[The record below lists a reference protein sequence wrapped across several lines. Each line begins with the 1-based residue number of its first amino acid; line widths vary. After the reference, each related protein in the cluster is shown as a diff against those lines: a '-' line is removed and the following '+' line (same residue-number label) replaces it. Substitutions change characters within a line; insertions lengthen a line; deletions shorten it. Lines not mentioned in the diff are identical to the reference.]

1 MNANPRLKRLLE
13 PLQVKQ
19 VTLRNRIVKPAQVL
33 GFAADDGNAS
43 PMLIDFYATLAK
55 GGVGLIIVES
65 SCVDYPIG
73 GKGQNRLLIDDDAF
87 IPSFSRLAET
97 IHRHDCPAF
106 LQLSH
111 NGPAGHFSDLQP
123 LAASALSAEDIPI
136 SDPRVKYDPPRAMTL
151 ADGSRVG
158 HSI

>member
-1 MNANPRLKRLLE
+1 MSSGRTPQRLLE

-33 GFAADDGNAS
+33 GFAEDDGNAG

-73 GKGQNRLLIDDDAF
+73 GKGQNRLLIHDDAY
-87 IPSFSRLAET
+87 IPSFSRLTEA
-97 IHRHDCPAF
+97 IHAHGCPTF

-111 NGPAGHFSDLQP
+111 NGPAGNFRASSRWQP
-123 LAASALSAEDIPI
+123 LRFPRKKFRSPTPGSSTIRLAL
-136 SDPRVKYDPPRAMTL
+136 
-151 ADGSRVG
+151 
-158 HSI
+158 